1 MKKIFEINLGSF
13 IIRNK
18 KRMDMHKFSIIFD
31 KSYIYL
37 FLKLSILKYLIW
49 TITIIDIYFAVT
61 ESIKYILVP
70 IGISFLLIYILIKY
84 MNKIYLIIEEKEKEA
99 DTILE
104 QIFFVMFDIK
114 DIRVNDVLYMLN
126 DIVLNNL
133 NKISTLSKEEIT
145 LYLKTE
151 IFKNAG
157 LLNDNK

>member
-1 MKKIFEINLGSF
+1 MKKTFEINLGSF

-114 DIRVNDVLYMLN
+114 HIRVNDVLYMLN